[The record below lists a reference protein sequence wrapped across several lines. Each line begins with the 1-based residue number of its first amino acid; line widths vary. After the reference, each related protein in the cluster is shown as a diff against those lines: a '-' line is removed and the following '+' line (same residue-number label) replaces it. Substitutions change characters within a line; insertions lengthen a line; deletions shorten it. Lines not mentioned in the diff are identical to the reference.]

1 MSTDAERHAEGLRIR
16 RAVLGAQHVDRA
28 IAATTPE
35 TAAFQDYITRTAWG
49 DVWARDGLDRRSRSL
64 ITLAALTALSHDNEL
79 ALHIRGALAN
89 GLSRAEV
96 AETLLHTAVYAG
108 VPAANRAMGVLR
120 QVFADL
126 DGDRAPDG

>member
-35 TAAFQDYITRTAWG
+35 TEAFQEYITRTAWG

-64 ITLAALTALSHDNEL
+64 ITLATLTALSHDNEL
-79 ALHIRGALAN
+79 ALHIRGALRN
-89 GLSRAEV
+89 GLTRDEI

-120 QVFADL
+120 EVFVDL
-126 DGDRAPDG
+126 DGETAPDG